1 MHRLLV
7 LVLLAGCVP
16 LSYAFT
22 PSARSQP
29 PAKPKGCKFDMHTS
43 NPTEGFEEIGTLE
56 HYNGDPPKDTEKMR
70 KAVAEQVCELGG
82 DAVIATQNEKG
93 FFTKGQVIKYVT
105 HAEPVKPLTD
115 MPSLQQSDNELP
127 KK

>member
-7 LVLLAGCVP
+7 LVLVAGCVP

-22 PSARSQP
+22 PSARFQP
-29 PAKPKGCKFDMHTS
+29 PPKPKGCKFDMHTS
-43 NPTEGFEEIGTLE
+43 QPSDGYEEIGTLE
-56 HYNGDPPKDTEKMR
+56 HYNGDPPKDVEKMR

-82 DAVIATQNEKG
+82 DAVIATTDAKG
-93 FFTKGQVIKYVT
+93 HYTKGQVIKYAK

-115 MPSLQQSDNELP
+115 APPIQSSDTEVP
-127 KK
+127 K

>member
-1 MHRLLV
+1 MGRLAL
-7 LVLLAGCVP
+7 LLLLAGCVP

-29 PAKPKGCKFDMHTS
+29 PAKPAGCKFDMHTS
-43 NPTEGFEEIGTLE
+43 MPSEGFEEIGTLE

-70 KAVAEQVCELGG
+70 KAVAEQVCQLGG

-93 FFTKGQVIKYVT
+93 FFTKGQVIKYVK
-105 HAEPVKPLTD
+105 HAEPVKPISDPTP
-115 MPSLQQSDNELP
+115 MQSPDNELP